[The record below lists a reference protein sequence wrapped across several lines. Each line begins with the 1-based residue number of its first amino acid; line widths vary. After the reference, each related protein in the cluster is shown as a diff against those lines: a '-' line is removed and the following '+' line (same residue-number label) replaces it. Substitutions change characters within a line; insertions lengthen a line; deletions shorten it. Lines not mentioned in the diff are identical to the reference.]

1 MSAIKR
7 IICVALAALVGL
19 AADGALAQEFRGKTI
34 RIVVGSAPGGGYDA
48 NARLVARHLGAH
60 IVGNPT
66 VIVSNMP
73 GASGA
78 QAANYLYLQAPKD
91 GTVLGTFNK
100 SLPTYQAVG
109 QAGVRFK
116 AEELSWLGC
125 LSQTV
130 DTVVMW
136 HTAGVRSIEEAK
148 QKPVIMGALTRIGT
162 MYAYPALLNALLDT
176 KFKIVTG
183 YESGT
188 AVNLA
193 MERGEVQGRGSN
205 PWSSWKATSA
215 DWIRDKKIIPIV
227 QIGLKKDDELPDVP
241 LLNDLGQNEEQR
253 RLFAFVSSEAIDR
266 PFAAPPGLNP
276 DVLAELRT
284 AFDRMVSDPAF
295 IEDARRASLELD
307 PLSGDKVTEVVRGII
322 STPPD
327 VIRRFKEITE

>member
-1 MSAIKR
+1 VSALNR
-7 IICVALAALVGL
+7 VVCVSAALISL
-19 AADGALAQEFRGKTI
+19 AADAALAQEFRGKTI

-48 NARLVARHLGAH
+48 NARLVARHLGIH
-60 IVGNPT
+60 IRGTPN

-78 QAANYLYLQAPKD
+78 QAANYLYLHAPKD

-130 DTVVMW
+130 DTMVMW
-136 HTAGVRSIEEAK
+136 HTAGVRTIEEAK

-253 RLFAFVSSEAIDR
+253 RIFAFVSSEAIDR
-266 PFAAPPGLNP
+266 PFAAPPGLSAE
-276 DVLAELRT
+276 VLAELRT
-284 AFDRMVSDPAF
+284 AFDRMVADPVF
-295 IEDARRASLELD
+295 IDDARRASLELD
-307 PLSGDKVTEVVRGII
+307 PLSGDKVTAVVSGII
-322 STPPD
+322 NTPPD
-327 VIRRFKEITE
+327 VIRRFKAITE